1 MTTASSSGLASG
13 PVPVRRAAR
22 SELVR
27 WRRSSVAFAPLL
39 GFAVATLQALF
50 FVAVG
55 IAQGWA
61 SVLAWNVIWVTGL
74 ALPATGLIVG
84 LVAERD
90 RGARDGGATWRNVTP
105 LTSSVARL
113 AIVSGAVVLMNVLA
127 VIPVLAVGSVVA
139 NGPAPVGRTVLTALA
154 ISLGCVAIIPI
165 LDLVARR
172 RGLFMTLGLAVV
184 WSVAGVLT
192 AESQMWWA
200 LPFAWPMRVVLP
212 LVGTHANG
220 VPFTPGAAIAQE
232 SPLPAFGLSLA
243 LLVVSFGI
251 FALVRIYTRPVSR
264 SPRARSSEPL
274 VPTPAIRLSI
284 AASQSTILLTHSRP
298 STVLPHLLTLRRT
311 SLPWLAGTALTLE
324 AFTVVL
330 WHSAA
335 YSAVVFELLILPV
348 GASLLPILA
357 WSKAS
362 TGWRGMAT
370 RPTSATRLG
379 LGLSASLCIGIA
391 AVSVVSALIELA
403 VGASISHVASLW
415 VLAVTVGSALMSFH
429 LWLTVRFSTG
439 LAIGIMCLGVLFSL
453 VVGGSSLAST
463 LWAFGPWAWVFTASD
478 YPLRA
483 LAITTVSLTATALL
497 QPLIVH
503 AEKRYATLS

>member
-1 MTTASSSGLASG
+1 MTTVSSGRRCG
-13 PVPVRRAAR
+13 PVPVQRAAR
-22 SELVR
+22 AELVR
-27 WRRSSVAFAPLL
+27 WRRSSVALAPLL
-39 GFAVATLQALF
+39 GFAVATLQALI

-55 IAQGWA
+55 IAHGWA

-90 RGARDGGATWRNVTP
+90 RGARDGGTTWRNVTP

-113 AIVSGAVVLMNVLA
+113 AVVAGAVTLMNVLA
-127 VIPVLAVGSVVA
+127 VIPVLAVGSVLT
-139 NGPAPVGRTVLTALA
+139 NGPAPVGRIVLTALA

-172 RGLFMTLGLAVV
+172 RGLFMTLGFAVL

-192 AESQMWWA
+192 AESQLWWA

-212 LVGTHANG
+212 LLGTHANG
-220 VPFTPGAAIAQE
+220 VPFTPGDAIAEE
-232 SPLPAFGLSLA
+232 SPLPAFGLSLV
-243 LLVVSFGI
+243 LLVLSFAI
-251 FALVRIYTRPVSR
+251 FALVRIHARPVSR
-264 SPRARSSEPL
+264 RPRARSSEPV
-274 VPTPAIRLSI
+274 VPDPAIRLSI
-284 AASQSTILLTHSRP
+284 AASEGTTLLTHCRP

-311 SLPWLAGTALTLE
+311 SLPWLAGTALTLQV
-324 AFTVVL
+324 FTVLL

-357 WSKAS
+357 WSKVC
-362 TGWRGMAT
+362 TGWRSLAT

-379 LGLSASLCIGIA
+379 LGLSACLCIGIVV
-391 AVSVVSALIELA
+391 VSVISALVELA
-403 VGASISHVASLW
+403 AGASLNHFASLW

-429 LWLTVRFSTG
+429 LWLNVRFSTG

-478 YPLRA
+478 YPPRVI
-483 LAITTVSLTATALL
+483 AITTVSLIATALL
-497 QPLIVH
+497 QPLIIR
-503 AEKRYATLS
+503 AEKRYAALS

>member
-1 MTTASSSGLASG
+1 MTTASSRGLLSA
-13 PVPVRRAAR
+13 PVPVRRATCA
-22 SELVR
+22 ELVR

-39 GFAVATLQALF
+39 GFAVATLQALI

-55 IAQGWA
+55 IAHGWA

-90 RGARDGGATWRNVTP
+90 RGARDGGTTWRNVTP

-113 AIVSGAVVLMNVLA
+113 AVVAGAVVLMNVLA

-154 ISLGCVAIIPI
+154 VSLGCVAIIPI

-172 RGLFMTLGLAVV
+172 RGLFITLGLAVV

-192 AESQMWWA
+192 AESQIWWA
-200 LPFAWPMRVVLP
+200 LPFAWPMRVILP
-212 LVGTHANG
+212 LLGTHANG
-220 VPFTPGAAIAQE
+220 VSFTPGAAIAQE
-232 SPLPAFGLSLA
+232 SALPAFGLSLA

-264 SPRARSSEPL
+264 SPRSRSSEPL
-274 VPTPAIRLSI
+274 VPTAAIRLSI
-284 AASQSTILLTHSRP
+284 AASEGTILLTHSRP
-298 STVLPHLLTLRRT
+298 STVLPHLLVLRRT
-311 SLPWLAGTALTLE
+311 SLPWLAGTALALE
-324 AFTVVL
+324 VFTALL

-348 GASLLPILA
+348 GACLLPILA

-362 TGWRGMAT
+362 TGWRNLAS

-379 LGLSASLCIGIA
+379 LGLGACLCVGIV
-391 AVSVVSALIELA
+391 AVSIVSAMIELA
-403 VGASISHVASLW
+403 AGASLSHVASMW

-463 LWAFGPWAWVFTASD
+463 LWAFGPWAWVFTASN
-478 YPLRA
+478 YPLRT
-483 LAITTVSLTATALL
+483 LAITTISLIATILI
-497 QPLIVH
+497 QPLIIR
-503 AEKRYATLS
+503 AEKRYAALS